1 MSVDRPGTILER
13 LWTPFRNQSGLRRS
27 LLLMSPL
34 IIFELLVFVAPFIIL
49 IRISL
54 SEQSQGIPYAEGT
67 FSIASYIEVIRS
79 ELLQGI
85 IIYSFQLGVIAT
97 VITVTLAV
105 FYAYAAWRA
114 SGLLKSALLF
124 SVILPLLTTLV
135 IKTYTWIPLL
145 APNGTL
151 NNLLLA
157 VQLLQ
162 SPVQLAP
169 NTIGVIV
176 GQVYIIFPY
185 AMLSVYSVLSSVKW
199 ELVEAA
205 RDLGAGRVRSFF
217 EVVLPDIMPG
227 ITVATVISFAWS
239 VGAYSAPALLG
250 AGSDRTFALE
260 VQEQMLI
267 NFNWPIATALSTI
280 MLVLMLV
287 SILFIY
293 VTLGRIG
300 GNLQNVSQ

>member
-1 MSVDRPGTILER
+1 
-13 LWTPFRNQSGLRRS
+13 
-27 LLLMSPL
+27 MSPL
-34 IIFELLVFVAPFIIL
+34 IIFELLVFVAPFVIL

-67 FSIASYIEVIRS
+67 FSVASYIEVIRS

-114 SGLLKSALLF
+114 SGILKSALLF

-135 IKTYTWIPLL
+135 IKTYTWIPVL